1 LVESKTRLYR
11 IWSHMKNRCNSP
23 NSDNYK
29 RYGYRGIK
37 VCDEWNNSFKSFKTW
52 ALANGY
58 DDNLT
63 LDRKDNNGNYEPDNC
78 RWITLIEQQKNRS
91 NSTIF
96 NGKVTT
102 LTELSQ
108 LTGIPRTTLSKRL
121 RKGRW

>member
-1 LVESKTRLYR
+1 
-11 IWSHMKNRCNSP
+11 MKNRCNSP